1 MKTNLLTLILVS
13 SLTVILSGCNDET
26 VASEFQM
33 PPQSVDYVTM
43 KSQDVTFNQHLPA
56 RAVASAIADVRPQVT
71 GIIQSRLFEEGS
83 VVKAG
88 QALYQIDDTIY
99 QANLTSAKAEL
110 VRSQANLRS
119 SKAELVRYKKL
130 LKDKAASQQQYDQI
144 NADYLA
150 IVAEIDVRKAAIH
163 KAQVDIQYTRVEAPI
178 SGVISK
184 SNITIGAL
192 VTAAQTQIMA
202 TITQLDP
209 IYFDMVQSNKELRN
223 IRRRIA
229 SGELTS
235 TNNSAQLSFGK
246 NDNYSHLGELKFN
259 EVRTN
264 MSTDTVTLRA
274 QFANPEQYLLPGM
287 FAQINLAQ
295 AVREASI
302 LVPQSA
308 VSFDKKG
315 HANVFVL
322 LKDNK
327 VAIKQISIGR
337 SFGQNWLAL
346 TGLESG
352 DKVITTGLQ
361 KIGPGMTVV
370 PVEPKNDS
378 APQRN
383 VAQEG

>member
-1 MKTNLLTLILVS
+1 MKIQLLVFTLASTLTLL
-13 SLTVILSGCNDET
+13 LSGCNEDT
-26 VASEFQM
+26 AAPAFKM
-33 PPQSVDYVTM
+33 PPQSVDFVTM
-43 KSQDVTFNQHLPA
+43 QTQDVAFNQHLPA
-56 RAVASAIADVRPQVT
+56 RAVASAIAGVRPQVT
-71 GIIQSRLFEEGS
+71 GIIQKRLFEEGS
-83 VVKAG
+83 VVKKG

-119 SKAELVRYKKL
+119 SKAEVSRYKIL
-130 LKDKAASQQQYDQI
+130 LKDRAASQQQFDVA
-144 NADYLA
+144 NANYLA

-163 KAQVDIQYTRVEAPI
+163 KAQVDVEYTRVEAPI

-184 SNITIGAL
+184 SNITVGAL
-192 VTAAQTQIMA
+192 VTAAQAQMLA

-229 SGELTS
+229 SGELMATS
-235 TNNSAQLSFGK
+235 KSAQLSFGK
-246 NDNYSHLGELKFN
+246 NDNYPHLGELKFN

-264 MSTDTVTLRA
+264 VSTDTVTLRA
-274 QFANPEQYLLPGM
+274 QFSNTEQYLLPGM

-295 AVREASI
+295 AVRENSI
-302 LVPQSA
+302 LVPQNA
-308 VSFDKKG
+308 VSFDKQG

-327 VAIKQISIGR
+327 VGLKQISIGR
-337 SFGQNWLAL
+337 SFGQDWLAL
-346 TGLESG
+346 TGLAQG

-361 KIGPGMTVV
+361 KIGPGMTVI
-370 PVEPKNDS
+370 PVAPKQDLASQN
-378 APQRN
+378 N